1 MSNGLHDS
9 VMGDGPDVVLLHGL
23 FGQGTNMGALARALQ
38 ANFRVHCVDLPDH
51 GHSEWSKGDI
61 SIAAY
66 AEQIADWM
74 DARHMT
80 RAHWVGHSLGG
91 KVAMALALAA
101 PAYVDRL
108 VVADIAPVAYAPGH
122 DRVFAGLAAV
132 AQADCQSRQQAGA
145 ILEEYVDEPGVI
157 QFLLMSLTRDHDGM
171 FRWRLNHVGLAG
183 AYDQLRAGIDYD
195 RPFDGEVLLIRGELS
210 DYVRPEHEAAMLTR
224 FPHTEIATIEKA
236 GHWLHAEKPSE
247 FNELVGNFLL

>member
-1 MSNGLHDS
+1 MSNGLNDS
-9 VMGDGPDVVLLHGL
+9 VIGDGPDVVLLHGL
-23 FGQGTNMGALARALQ
+23 FGQGANMGGLARVLQ
-38 ANFRVHCVDLPDH
+38 ADFRVHCVDLPDH
-51 GHSEWSKGDI
+51 GHSEWSKGVI

-66 AEQIADWM
+66 AEQLAGWM

-122 DRVFAGLAAV
+122 NRVFAGLAAV
-132 AQADCQSRQQAGA
+132 AQANCQTRQQAAA

-171 FRWRLNHVGLAG
+171 FRWRLNHEGLAG
-183 AYDQLRAGIDYD
+183 AYDQLRAEVDYEQ
-195 RPFDGEVLLIRGELS
+195 PFDGKVLLIRGELS
-210 DYVRPEHEAAMLTR
+210 DYVRPEHEGAMLAR
-224 FPHTEIATIEKA
+224 FPHTEMCTIAGA
-236 GHWLHAEKPSE
+236 GHWLHAERPGE
-247 FNELVGNFLL
+247 FNPLVANFLL